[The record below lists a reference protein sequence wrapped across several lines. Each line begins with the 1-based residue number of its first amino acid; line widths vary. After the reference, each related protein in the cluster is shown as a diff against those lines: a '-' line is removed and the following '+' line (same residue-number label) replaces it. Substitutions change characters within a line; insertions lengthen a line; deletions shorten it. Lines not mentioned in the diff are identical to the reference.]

1 MDSVGGGGYPAF
13 PGAGGGPIV
22 AEETPEHLRRIF
34 SIFEEALELPP
45 GKRAEYL
52 DAACGDDADLK
63 TRVNQLL
70 EASGKPG
77 GILDEPL
84 LSPAAPFLDSP
95 PQPTSSPSQDSSSE
109 SASPGPPGSG
119 LHPGESLGPYRLLR
133 KIGEGGMGEV
143 WLAEQAAPLRRQVAL
158 KLIKAG
164 MDTRQVVA
172 RFEAERQALARMDH
186 PAIAR
191 VFEAGETPRGAPYFV
206 MEYVEGERITA
217 YCDRERLSTR
227 DRLELFMRVC
237 EGVQH
242 AHQKGV
248 IHRDLKPSNV
258 LVAIQDGKPIPKI
271 IDFGVAKATGERLT
285 ERTMFTERGVL
296 IGTPEYMSP
305 EQADLAGPDTDT
317 RTDVYALGVL
327 LYRLLVGALPF
338 DPQDLRQAGFDE
350 ILRRIREVD
359 PPRPS
364 TRIGSMGEASTEA
377 AKSRRTEP
385 GKLASQLRGDLDWIT
400 MKALEKDRRRRYGSP
415 AEMAA
420 DISRHLR
427 DEPILA
433 GPPGAGYRA
442 GKFIRR
448 HRAGVAFAALV
459 LIGLAGFAVTMA
471 VQARRIAR
479 ERNRSERVSEFLTGL
494 FRVSDPGEARGS
506 SITAREVL
514 DRGVQKIE
522 TELSAE
528 PELQAQ
534 LMMTMGNV
542 FANLGLYQK
551 AEPLLEK
558 SAATRRRLLGEKSE
572 ETLASMHNLAYLYNL
587 ESRYS
592 DAARIYSQVLAIRR
606 ELHGE
611 EHHDTLLTMA
621 GLAQAYMQM
630 GRLDEAERVDRRV
643 LEIRRA
649 SLGEDHPEAISSLHD
664 LAILTL
670 ERRRYPEAE
679 KLYREVLER
688 YGRVL
693 GEDHPSTMA
702 TKQNLGIAIRAQGR
716 YEEAEKLFRDTLERE
731 RRVLGEDHPMALE
744 VMNQLA
750 NLYDDQGRYAEA
762 EAIDLQILEKR
773 RRILGDENH
782 ETLSSYNNLG
792 NIYLMQ
798 GRYAEAESMYR
809 KTLEGDLRTVGPDH
823 PDTTKVYYNLAC
835 LAALQGNRAQ
845 ALRRLDEAVSHGY
858 SHWDVMM
865 RDSDL
870 AVLRGDPAFDALV
883 ERAKK
888 NPPR

>member
-1 MDSVGGGGYPAF
+1 M
-13 PGAGGGPIV
+13 
-22 AEETPEHLRRIF
+22 AEETPERWRRIF

-52 DAACGDDADLK
+52 DAACGEDADLK
-63 TRVNQLL
+63 TRVSQLL
-70 EASGKPG
+70 ESSSKPS

-95 PQPTSSPSQDSSSE
+95 PQPTSSLDSSSE

-119 LHPGESLGPYRLLR
+119 LQPGGSLGPYRLLR

-143 WLAEQAAPLRRQVAL
+143 WLAGQTAPLRRQVAL

-305 EQADLAGPDTDT
+305 EQADLGGPDTDT

-364 TRIGSMGEASTEA
+364 TRISSMGEASTEA

-415 AEMAA
+415 SEMAA

-448 HRAGVAFAALV
+448 HRAGVTFAALV
-459 LIGLAGFAVTMA
+459 LIGLAGFAVVMA

-479 ERNRSERVSEFLTGL
+479 ERNRAARVSEFLTGL
-494 FRVSDPGEARGS
+494 FKVSDPGEARGNS
-506 SITAREVL
+506 VTAREIL
-514 DRGVQKIE
+514 DRGVDKIE
-522 TELSAE
+522 KDLSKE
-528 PELQAQ
+528 PEVQAQ

-542 FANLGLYQK
+542 YTNLGLYRK

-558 SAATRRRLLGEKSE
+558 SVETRRRLLGEKSD
-572 ETLASMHNLAYLYNL
+572 ETLVSMHNLAFLYGL
-587 ESRYS
+587 QSRYS
-592 DAARIYSQVLAIRR
+592 EAEKLYAHVLVIRR
-606 ELHGE
+606 ALHGE
-611 EHHDTLLTMA
+611 NHRDTLFSMS
-621 GLAQAYMQM
+621 GLAQMTMQQ
-630 GRLDEAERVDRRV
+630 GRLDEAEKIMRRV
-643 LEIRRA
+643 LEARRA
-649 SLGEDHPEAISSLHD
+649 SLGEDHPEAIGSLHD

-688 YGRVL
+688 YGRIL
-693 GEDHPSTMA
+693 GEDHPFTMA
-702 TKQNLGIAIRAQGR
+702 TMQNLGIAIRAQGR

-750 NLYDDQGRYAEA
+750 NLYDSQGRYAEA

-773 RRILGDENH
+773 RRILGDQNH

-809 KTLEGDLRTVGPDH
+809 KALEGDLRTVGPDH

-835 LAALQGNRAQ
+835 LAALQGDRAQ

-870 AVLRGDPAFDALV
+870 AVLRGDPAFDVLV
-883 ERAKK
+883 ARAKR